1 MDGGGRKLK
10 APEFDKALFKWVEE
24 QLNKKVRLTRR
35 LIFAR
40 AEMLVDHD
48 DDGEAVLKVENCLVQ
63 CTPSCGP
70 L

>member
-10 APEFDKALFKWVEE
+10 DPEFDQALFTWVEE

-40 AEMLVDHD
+40 AEVLLDHD
-48 DDGEAVLKVENCLVQ
+48 ENGEAVLKVRKNVGDVLR
-63 CTPSCGP
+63 
-70 L
+70 